1 MSARQTSRRLG
12 GLSPFP
18 GPRRGCDAE
27 RVAWRGGRVNSIH
40 AASRAGCGRLID
52 DGIVR
57 RPLTEW
63 TTSEHAER
71 YLARQHAIPH
81 RTEGEAVLL
90 AHIPHSAR
98 RILDLGTGD
107 GRLIA
112 LLRLDQPDIHAL
124 GLDVSRPMLEAAR
137 QRLAGEDRITLLHHD
152 MSSRLPDI
160 GRFDAAVSC
169 FAIHHLDDPRKR
181 TLYGEVFE
189 LLEPGGVFANLEHVA
204 SPSERLHRRFY
215 EAIGYPDDWEDPS
228 NKLLDVETQLHWL
241 RELGFEDVDCYWK
254 WLEMALLIGVKP
266 AER

>member
-1 MSARQTSRRLG
+1 M
-12 GLSPFP
+12 
-18 GPRRGCDAE
+18 
-27 RVAWRGGRVNSIH
+27 
-40 AASRAGCGRLID
+40 
-52 DGIVR
+52 
-57 RPLTEW
+57 TEW
-63 TTSEHAER
+63 TNPEHAEG
-71 YLARQHAIPH
+71 YLARQDTIPH

-90 AHIPHSAR
+90 AHIPRSVR

-112 LLRLDQPDIHAL
+112 LLRVDRPEIEAFGIDI
-124 GLDVSRPMLEAAR
+124 SRPMLAAAR
-137 QRLAGEDRITLLHHD
+137 QQLAGEDRITLLHHD
-152 MSSRLPDI
+152 MSSGLPDI

-181 TLYGEVFE
+181 SLYGEVFE

-215 EAIGYPDDWEDPS
+215 EAIGYPDAWEDPS
-228 NKLLDVETQLHWL
+228 NKLLDVETQLDWL

-266 AER
+266 RERPVQRVGLTPTRPPDGSLPPVGDR